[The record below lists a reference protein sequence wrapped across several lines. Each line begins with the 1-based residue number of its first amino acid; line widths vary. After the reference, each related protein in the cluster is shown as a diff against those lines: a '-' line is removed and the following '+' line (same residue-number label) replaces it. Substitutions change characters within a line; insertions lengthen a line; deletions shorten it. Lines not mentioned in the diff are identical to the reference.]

1 MVVMPLADFIADFVR
16 DVVRDGLTDG
26 LKRAFG
32 KRKAKAPGSE
42 RQKILAKRRLDR
54 RNRRKK

>member
-1 MVVMPLADFIADFVR
+1 MPLADFIADFLR

-42 RQKILAKRRLDR
+42 RQKILTKRRLDR